1 MQSTRIAHFVKD
13 LSLYLNVPY
22 GRVRHTGKLD
32 TFAKTTLKYL
42 YYTNAFLE
50 LLVRRVKRSLDTA
63 YTLSS

>member
-1 MQSTRIAHFVKD
+1 MSALIKTLVRKRV
-13 LSLYLNVPY
+13 SLINVPY
-22 GRVRHTGKLD
+22 GRVRYIGELD
-32 TFAKTTLKYL
+32 TFAKTTLKHL